1 MEKLDPEVVY
11 AFNIA
16 YTTEELKK
24 QEKRLQEEIDAKFTK
39 GLVGPRGPQ
48 GARGEKGLRGDKGI
62 KGDRGLKGDRGERG
76 IQGDKGVKGN
86 RGDVGPMGLQGDVG
100 LRGPKGEVGQIG
112 PRGIQGIQGIQGLQ
126 GEIGPQGIPGPIGD
140 QGERGYPGVQG
151 PKGDRGETG
160 LLGPIGPIG
169 PKGDRGELGPT
180 GPMGPKGEKG
190 EKGDLGEVPDYEPRF
205 EELVGKF
212 TKKIAD
218 FENDA
223 NKRLQQRLKMLS
235 DGTVGATS
243 GGGSYQ
249 LLDNRDV
256 EYKSIKHGEVI
267 NDGILIFDESIGK
280 FKVRSLPELVNE
292 VSSKH
297 SYFEWTTS
305 GEQGQF
311 RTTASFFEND
321 NEYSIRAV
329 NLVDDQIQVELANFS
344 PTFLV
349 TGQSLK
355 WDEPATKFSVSVEN
369 PDDFPS
375 RFIAAADI
383 INASAGVTQ
392 AISNFNTNGPNLDPN
407 GGVDWGQEFT
417 HADSAVIYSNG
428 SGLSGGSA
436 FLEVCFLEDDG
447 SVYSDVEE
455 RINFNW
461 ANANSTVR
469 FRNLSGKNFLQYY
482 DKVNYTVSI
491 TGLKNNNNAQIVV
504 EPQQGTLSNASGS
517 GVMTFAE
524 YLHKNNNSGRTIDL
538 TATFTRPASVTGVEY
553 SVVDNDDDTTISA
566 SFTYPSFSV
575 FTVDNATVP
584 TRSDVVTGFDFSSD
598 VVEYSNHDKDISGF
612 ITNPADAP
620 QCFWFGVRG
629 SVSQPDVFQTGPSA
643 SLLSD
648 VTITSGH
655 TVELFP
661 DSAAPDYISESYKL
675 YGITLQ
681 PGDTYVRI
689 A

>member
-24 QEKRLQEEIDAKFTK
+24 QEKRLKEEIDAKFTK

-100 LRGPKGEVGQIG
+100 PRGPKGEVGQIG

-190 EKGDLGEVPDYEPRF
+190 EKGDPGEVPDYEPRF
-205 EELVGKF
+205 EELVGQF

-256 EYKSIKHGEVI
+256 EYKSIKNGEVI

-280 FKVRSLPELVNE
+280 FKVRCCRRCCTGVRSSPSWPRQLTPSL
-292 VSSKH
+292 
-297 SYFEWTTS
+297 
-305 GEQGQF
+305 
-311 RTTASFFEND
+311 R
-321 NEYSIRAV
+321 
-329 NLVDDQIQVELANFS
+329 
-344 PTFLV
+344 
-349 TGQSLK
+349 
-355 WDEPATKFSVSVEN
+355 
-369 PDDFPS
+369 
-375 RFIAAADI
+375 
-383 INASAGVTQ
+383 
-392 AISNFNTNGPNLDPN
+392 
-407 GGVDWGQEFT
+407 
-417 HADSAVIYSNG
+417 NG
-428 SGLSGGSA
+428 S
-436 FLEVCFLEDDG
+436 
-447 SVYSDVEE
+447 
-455 RINFNW
+455 R
-461 ANANSTVR
+461 
-469 FRNLSGKNFLQYY
+469 
-482 DKVNYTVSI
+482 
-491 TGLKNNNNAQIVV
+491 
-504 EPQQGTLSNASGS
+504 
-517 GVMTFAE
+517 
-524 YLHKNNNSGRTIDL
+524 
-538 TATFTRPASVTGVEY
+538 
-553 SVVDNDDDTTISA
+553 
-566 SFTYPSFSV
+566 
-575 FTVDNATVP
+575 
-584 TRSDVVTGFDFSSD
+584 
-598 VVEYSNHDKDISGF
+598 
-612 ITNPADAP
+612 
-620 QCFWFGVRG
+620 
-629 SVSQPDVFQTGPSA
+629 
-643 SLLSD
+643 
-648 VTITSGH
+648 
-655 TVELFP
+655 
-661 DSAAPDYISESYKL
+661 
-675 YGITLQ
+675 
-681 PGDTYVRI
+681 
-689 A
+689 

>member
-100 LRGPKGEVGQIG
+100 PRGPKGEVGQIG

-126 GEIGPQGIPGPIGD
+126 GEIGPQGIPGSIGE

-190 EKGDLGEVPDYEPRF
+190 EKGDPGEVPDYEPRF
-205 EELVGKF
+205 EELVGQF

-256 EYKSIKHGEVI
+256 EYKSIKQGEVI

-292 VSSKH
+292 VSSQH
-297 SYFEWTTS
+297 PYFEWTTS
-305 GEQGQF
+305 GEQNQF
-311 RTTASFFEND
+311 RTTASFFEDD

-329 NLVDDQIQVELANFS
+329 SLVDDQIQVELANFS
-344 PTFLV
+344 PTFSV

-355 WDEPATKFSVSVEN
+355 WDEPATSFSVSVEN

-375 RFIAAADI
+375 RFIAGIEIANNSPGVGRDI
-383 INASAGVTQ
+383 AKYLSG
-392 AISNFNTNGPNLDPN
+392 GPNNNPN
-407 GGVDWGQEFT
+407 GGVDWNQNFNT
-417 HADSAVIYSNG
+417 ADSAVIYSNG
-428 SGLSGGSA
+428 TGLSGGNA

-447 SVYSDVEE
+447 SIYSDVEE
-455 RINFNW
+455 PINFNW
-461 ANANSTVR
+461 ANANSTVN
-469 FRNLSGKNFLQYY
+469 FKNLSGKNFLQYY
-482 DKVNYTVSI
+482 DKVDYTVSI
-491 TGLKNNNNAQIVV
+491 TGLKDNNNAQITV
-504 EPQQGTLSNASGS
+504 EPVQGTLSNSSGS
-517 GVMTFAE
+517 GQGNMAFRM
-524 YLHKNNNSGRTIDL
+524 LFKSSFWKSSRR
-538 TATFTRPASVTGVEY
+538 ATCPR
-553 SVVDNDDDTTISA
+553 
-566 SFTYPSFSV
+566 
-575 FTVDNATVP
+575 
-584 TRSDVVTGFDFSSD
+584 
-598 VVEYSNHDKDISGF
+598 
-612 ITNPADAP
+612 
-620 QCFWFGVRG
+620 
-629 SVSQPDVFQTGPSA
+629 
-643 SLLSD
+643 
-648 VTITSGH
+648 
-655 TVELFP
+655 
-661 DSAAPDYISESYKL
+661 
-675 YGITLQ
+675 
-681 PGDTYVRI
+681 
-689 A
+689 

>member
-100 LRGPKGEVGQIG
+100 PRGPKGEVGQIG
-112 PRGIQGIQGIQGLQ
+112 PRGIQGVQGIQGLQ
-126 GEIGPQGIPGPIGD
+126 GEIGPQGIPGPAGE

-190 EKGDLGEVPDYEPRF
+190 EKGDPGEVPDYEPRF
-205 EELVGKF
+205 EELVGQF

-223 NKRLQQRLKMLS
+223 NKRLQQRLKILS

-256 EYKSIKHGEVI
+256 EYKSIKQGEVI

-292 VSSKH
+292 VSSQH
-297 SYFEWTTS
+297 PYFEWTTS
-305 GEQGQF
+305 GDQNQF
-311 RTTASFFEND
+311 RTTASFFEDD

-329 NLVDDQIQVELANFS
+329 SLVDDQIQVELANFS
-344 PTFLV
+344 PTFSV

-355 WDEPATKFSVSVEN
+355 WDEPATAFSVSVEN

-375 RFIAAADI
+375 RFIAGIEIANNSPGVGRDI
-383 INASAGVTQ
+383 AKYLSG
-392 AISNFNTNGPNLDPN
+392 GPNNNPN
-407 GGVDWGQEFT
+407 GGVDWNQNFNT
-417 HADSAVIYSNG
+417 ADSAVIYSNG
-428 SGLSGGSA
+428 TGLSGGNA

-447 SVYSDVEE
+447 SIYSDVEE

-461 ANANSTVR
+461 ANANSTVN
-469 FRNLSGKNFLQYY
+469 FKNLSGKNFLQYY
-482 DKVNYTVSI
+482 DKVDYTVSI
-491 TGLKNNNNAQIVV
+491 TGLKDNNNAQITV
-504 EPQQGTLSNASGS
+504 EPVQGTLSNSSGS
-517 GVMTFAE
+517 GVMTFTD
-524 YLHKNNNSGRTIDL
+524 YLHKDNNSGRTIDL

-566 SFTYPSFSV
+566 SFTYPSFSA
-575 FTVDNATVP
+575 FTIDKDTIPVRETIV
-584 TRSDVVTGFDFSSD
+584 SGFDFAST
-598 VVEYSNHDKDISGF
+598 VEQYSNHDKDISGF
-612 ITNPADAP
+612 ITNPEDYP
-620 QCFWFGVRG
+620 QCFWFGVRA
-629 SVSQPDVFQTGPSA
+629 SVSQPSVFQTGPSS

-648 VTITSGH
+648 VTIASGH
-655 TVELFP
+655 SIDLFP
-661 DSAAPDYISESYKL
+661 DSAAPDYNSVEYSL